1 VRVDERAGRLDIAVG
16 SHRLHGQRF
25 GSPSAPLVLGLHGLS
40 LEVPRSAV
48 VEVDA
53 NHLTINA
60 HPDTAAAMGTFLAD
74 VVGPGRIRPT

>member
-1 VRVDERAGRLDIAVG
+1 M
-16 SHRLHGQRF
+16 
-25 GSPSAPLVLGLHGLS
+25 S

-53 NHLTINA
+53 NHLTIIA